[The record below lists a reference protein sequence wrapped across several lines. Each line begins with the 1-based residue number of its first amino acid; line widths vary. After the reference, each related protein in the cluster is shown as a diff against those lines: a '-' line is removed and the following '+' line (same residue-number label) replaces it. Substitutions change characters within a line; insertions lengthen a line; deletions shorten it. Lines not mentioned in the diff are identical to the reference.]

1 MGSVLSSSHTFNIKP
16 LHVSGV
22 TCAPEHS
29 SVSPRAF
36 DMVNYRRRPRG
47 ATFWSPV
54 GGILNFTYKQ
64 NCRWTHRGAFVR
76 RSHKAVLV
84 HSNLNTI
91 AGVKTRQRAAEVL
104 LGLKANN
111 ADILLKYE
119 QSLCLVSHRSKGPS
133 PALNS
138 QVKDFTELPRLLRSA
153 QSRISLSSTFY
164 AETLLN
170 LCCLLRLV
178 SSPWG
183 SSPAE

>member
-91 AGVKTRQRAAEVL
+91 AGVKTRQRAAEVSFNRTEKIYANEHMSF
-104 LGLKANN
+104 GAALKF
-111 ADILLKYE
+111 E
-119 QSLCLVSHRSKGPS
+119 PHCRRS
-133 PALNS
+133 
-138 QVKDFTELPRLLRSA
+138 
-153 QSRISLSSTFY
+153 
-164 AETLLN
+164 LLN
-170 LCCLLRLV
+170 PELFL
-178 SSPWG
+178 
-183 SSPAE
+183 